1 MDLSAIFT
9 PSFFAQG
16 GTTAVVLYV
25 AFKAITKLYNDMRED
40 SKSREDKLMA
50 HLEKVSG
57 TLENINQ
64 RLCVVENCVK
74 KDGDT
79 K

>member
-9 PSFFAQG
+9 PQFFAQG
-16 GTTAVVLYV
+16 GTTAVVLYI

-40 SKSREDKLMA
+40 SKSREDKLMT
-50 HLEKVSG
+50 HLDKVSI

-64 RLCVVENCVK
+64 RLCAVEICVK
-74 KDGDT
+74 KEGE
-79 K
+79 